1 MNCILADDWEI
12 DFNDISEMQWLAS
25 GAQGAVFR
33 GKLNNEVVAVKKVK
47 DPKET
52 DIRHLRKLNHPNI
65 VQFKYNFSLFFLH
78 IIFRRR
84 SHYKTLVKFLQRSL
98 FTTPLLLHNNGVVSV
113 WTIVRPAESW
123 RTGSSC

>member
-1 MNCILADDWEI
+1 MSCILADDWEI

-65 VQFKYNFSLFFLH
+65 VQFKY
-78 IIFRRR
+78 
-84 SHYKTLVKFLQRSL
+84 KTL
-98 FTTPLLLHNNGVVSV
+98 
-113 WTIVRPAESW
+113 TISPAYNII
-123 RTGSSC
+123 TQVTL